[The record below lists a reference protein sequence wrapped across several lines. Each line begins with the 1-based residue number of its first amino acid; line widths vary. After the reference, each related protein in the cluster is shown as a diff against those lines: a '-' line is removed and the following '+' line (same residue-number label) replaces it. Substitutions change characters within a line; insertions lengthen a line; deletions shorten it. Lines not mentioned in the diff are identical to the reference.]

1 MKKKKKTLGLII
13 WMCILTVM
21 FFIMSCFMLYDNF
34 RKTNNKNNSNNTTE
48 YFDYEYLTKSIKDN
62 FSNVY
67 NYIENINYYCGNN
80 FSDDIEKEN
89 YYISNDFTSLED
101 LQIYLENFFDQSL
114 IKLDKDNYIEENN
127 KLYCL
132 KNEHPSFLELENQIV
147 EIVSFEKD
155 KVDIIIVLEYLN
167 KDNFKEFYSKYN
179 VSLSKIDEKWII
191 TSYTK
196 ID

>member
-67 NYIENINYYCGNN
+67 KAVSHNLMHSSN
-80 FSDDIEKEN
+80 FSIFSKHFV
-89 YYISNDFTSLED
+89 FT
-101 LQIYLENFFDQSL
+101 
-114 IKLDKDNYIEENN
+114 
-127 KLYCL
+127 
-132 KNEHPSFLELENQIV
+132 
-147 EIVSFEKD
+147 
-155 KVDIIIVLEYLN
+155 
-167 KDNFKEFYSKYN
+167 
-179 VSLSKIDEKWII
+179 
-191 TSYTK
+191 
-196 ID
+196 